1 MDRKNKESVKQNSG
15 YDHARWE
22 TQRRFLRFLLREIVF
37 KTMIKINQVEGLE
50 NIPTDG
56 SAVLVMNHIA
66 FVDPIVLVHVV
77 PRNIVPLAKIEVYD
91 YPVIGIFPR
100 WWGAVTVRREEV
112 DRQAVR
118 HAMEILRSGE
128 IILVAPEG
136 TRNPQLEQ
144 AKEGVAYFASRS
156 QSPVVPVTIEG
167 TQYFPTY
174 PLSSNWR
181 KHGVSVRFYPPFR
194 FKAGLKRAGREELR
208 LMTDEAMYILASQLP
223 ENRRGVYSNLS
234 VATQETIEWL

>member
-1 MDRKNKESVKQNSG
+1 
-15 YDHARWE
+15 
-22 TQRRFLRFLLREIVF
+22 
-37 KTMIKINQVEGLE
+37 MIKMDQVEGLE
-50 NIPTDG
+50 HIPSEG
-56 SAVLVMNHIA
+56 SAILIMNHIA

-77 PRNIVPLAKIEVYD
+77 PRNIVPMAKIEVYD

-100 WWGAVTVRREEV
+100 WWGAITVRREEV

-118 HAMEILRSGE
+118 HAMDVLRSGE

-156 QSPVVPVTIEG
+156 QAPVVTVTIEG
-167 TQYFPTY
+167 TQFFPTY

-181 KHGVSVRFYPPFR
+181 KQGVSVRFNSPFR
-194 FKAGLKRAGREELR
+194 FKSGLKRAGREELR

-223 ENRRGVYSNLS
+223 ENRRGVYSDLS
-234 VATQETIEWL
+234 KATQETIEWL